1 MKRSIFTAVFVLA
14 GLSSYAQNEVMLT
27 GKKWVVHHVEK
38 ATTGENSKRA
48 ASPSPQAGDG
58 IIFNA
63 DGTYVSVDQGR
74 QTKGT
79 WDLSEGGTRL
89 VFRTEDVSQTNDF
102 RIVSINEQEA
112 LIVTKVKGDDLH
124 ARLRVVADQ
133 AE

>member
-1 MKRSIFTAVFVLA
+1 MMKTMFTAAFLLF
-14 GLSSYAQNEVMLT
+14 GLSAFAQNEVMLT
-27 GKKWVVHHVEK
+27 GKKWVVDHVEK

-79 WDLSEGGTRL
+79 WDLSEGGKRL
-89 VFRTEDVSQTNDF
+89 VFRTEDISQTTDL

-112 LIVTKVKGDDLH
+112 IIVTKVKGDDLH
-124 ARLRVVADQ
+124 ARLRVA